1 MCLMCQTS
9 KKDPS
14 KRASK
19 CLYRQSYG
27 ETLAKEAFW
36 SPATRGLKKNSDGAI
51 TPAVETIRV
60 PEHLVP
66 PGSPLAKQ
74 LCHLHVQLSLEQS
87 CHRQKKKSLASMHT
101 GLLQWCPTLY
111 NPVDCGLPN
120 FSVRG
125 FSRQEY
131 WSILPNTGCHILL
144 EHYISCCPS
153 HQLPWVPGAAR
164 TPETQAAA
172 PPPHSAFT
180 VANPYPPGH
189 PQEQTPV
196 NDSHAEVENKSQL
209 KPRASVAKAEDS
221 KPSHQLCK
229 L

>member
-1 MCLMCQTS
+1 M
-9 KKDPS
+9 
-14 KRASK
+14 
-19 CLYRQSYG
+19 
-27 ETLAKEAFW
+27 
-36 SPATRGLKKNSDGAI
+36 
-51 TPAVETIRV
+51 ETIRV

-74 LCHLHVQLSLEQS
+74 LCHLHVQLSLGQS

-153 HQLPWVPGAAR
+153 HQLPRVSGTAR
-164 TPETQAAA
+164 TFATQAAA
-172 PPPHSAFT
+172 PPPHLALKG
-180 VANPYPPGH
+180 ANPSPPRQ
-189 PQEQTPV
+189 PPEQTSEDYPYP
-196 NDSHAEVENKSQL
+196 EVEIKSQL
-209 KPRASVAKAEDS
+209 KPGAV
-221 KPSHQLCK
+221 
-229 L
+229 